1 MTMNLS
7 RLLLLA
13 AAVGAL
19 GACQPKASAPAD
31 TSPPVATVNG
41 QPISRDLYE
50 FYVKSVTG
58 KTSADLPADIR
69 GKLLDNLIHG
79 EVIAQQAVKEGLDKS
94 GDTTYILELSRLNVL
109 GQAVG
114 DHYLK
119 DKAPTD
125 AELRAE
131 YDAYVASSPKNEY
144 HARHILV
151 ATEPFAEKIVQR
163 LGRGEKFEDL
173 AKAESMDPS
182 KSNGGDLSWIR
193 PESVPPEFMKA
204 LESLKPGEYTKTPVQ
219 TTFGWHIVQ
228 LVETRPL
235 TPQSFDQ
242 RKPRIQQELE
252 RKKFKDYIDDLM
264 RTAQVT
270 KTLDQGSPGTSANA
284 AATAKPAPAAAP
296 PPAPA
301 PASAGA
307 PAAAPKN

>member
-1 MTMNLS
+1 MITNLS

-13 AAVGAL
+13 AALAAL

-31 TSPPVATVNG
+31 TSPAVATVNG
-41 QPISRDLYE
+41 VPVTRDFYE

-58 KTSADLPADIR
+58 KNSAELTADIR
-69 GKLLDNLIHG
+69 GKLLDNMVRG
-79 EVIAQQAVKEGLDKS
+79 EVIAQEAVKQGLDKS
-94 GDTTYILELSRLNVL
+94 GDTAYLLELSRLNVL

-114 DHYLK
+114 DRYLK
-119 DKAPTD
+119 DKKPTD
-125 AELRAE
+125 AELHAE
-131 YDAYVASSPKNEY
+131 YDAYVAAAPKAEY

-151 ATEPFAEKIVQR
+151 ATEPFAEKVVQR

-219 TTFGWHIVQ
+219 TPFGWHVIE

-235 TPQSFDQ
+235 APQSFEQ
-242 RKPRIQQELE
+242 RKPRIEQEIE
-252 RKKFKDYIDDLM
+252 RKKFKDYMDDLM

-270 KTLDQGSPGTSANA
+270 KTLDQPAPGGTATPA
-284 AATAKPAPAAAP
+284 AASAPAAPGGAPAAAP
-296 PPAPA
+296 A
-301 PASAGA
+301 A

>member
-1 MTMNLS
+1 MITNLS

-13 AAVGAL
+13 AALAAL

-31 TSPPVATVNG
+31 TSPAVATVNG
-41 QPISRDLYE
+41 VPVTRDFYE

-58 KTSADLPADIR
+58 KNSAELSADIR
-69 GKLLDNLIHG
+69 GKLLDNMVRG
-79 EVIAQQAVKEGLDKS
+79 EVIEQEAVKQGLDKN
-94 GDTTYILELSRLNVL
+94 GDTAYILELSRLNVL

-114 DHYLK
+114 DRYLK
-119 DKAPTD
+119 DKKPTD
-125 AELRAE
+125 AELHAE
-131 YDAYVASSPKNEY
+131 YDAYVAAAPKAEY

-151 ATEPFAEKIVQR
+151 ATEPFAEKVVQR

-219 TTFGWHIVQ
+219 TPFGWHVIE

-235 TPQSFDQ
+235 APQSFEQ
-242 RKPRIQQELE
+242 RKPRIEQEIE
-252 RKKFKDYIDDLM
+252 RKKFKDYMDDLM

-270 KTLDQGSPGTSANA
+270 KTLDQPAPGGTATPA
-284 AATAKPAPAAAP
+284 AASAPAAPGGAPAAAP
-296 PPAPA
+296 A
-301 PASAGA
+301 A

>member
-1 MTMNLS
+1 MTTNFS
-7 RLLLLA
+7 RLILLA
-13 AAVGAL
+13 AALAAL

-31 TSPPVATVNG
+31 TSPAVATVNG
-41 QPISRDLYE
+41 KPITRDFYE
-50 FYVKSVTG
+50 FYVKSVAG
-58 KTSADLPADIR
+58 KNSAELSADIR
-69 GKLLDNLIHG
+69 GKLLDNMVRG
-79 EVIAQQAVKEGLDKS
+79 EVIAQEAVKQGVDKN
-94 GDTTYILELSRLNVL
+94 GDTAYILELSRLNVL

-114 DHYLK
+114 DRYLK
-119 DKAPTD
+119 DKKPTD
-125 AELRAE
+125 AELHAE
-131 YDAYVASSPKNEY
+131 YDAYVAAAPKAEY

-151 ATEPFAEKIVQR
+151 ATEPFAEKVVQR

-219 TTFGWHIVQ
+219 TPFGWHIIE

-235 TPQSFDQ
+235 APQSFEQ
-242 RKPRIQQELE
+242 RKPRIEQEIE
-252 RKKFKDYIDDLM
+252 RKKFKDYMDDLM

-270 KTLDQGSPGTSANA
+270 KTLDQPASGGTATPA
-284 AATAKPAPAAAP
+284 AAPAAASAA
-296 PPAPA
+296 APA
-301 PASAGA
+301 A

>member
-13 AAVGAL
+13 AALGAL
-19 GACQPKASAPAD
+19 SACQPKASAPAD

-58 KTSADLPADIR
+58 KTSAELPADVR
-69 GKLLDNLIHG
+69 GKLLDNMVHG

-94 GDTTYILELSRLNVL
+94 GDTAYILELSRLNVL

-114 DHYLK
+114 DRYLK
-119 DKAPTD
+119 DKKPTD

-131 YDAYVASSPKNEY
+131 YDAYVAAAPKTEY

-151 ATEPFAEKIVQR
+151 ATEPFAEKVIQR

-219 TTFGWHIVQ
+219 TTFGWHVVQ
-228 LVETRPL
+228 LVEARPL
-235 TPQSFDQ
+235 SPQPYEQ
-242 RKPRIQQELE
+242 RKPRIEQEIE

-264 RTAQVT
+264 RTAQVN
-270 KTLDQGSPGTSANA
+270 KMLDQGASGA
-284 AATAKPAPAAAP
+284 AAGTPAPALAPAP
-296 PPAPA
+296 PPA
-301 PASAGA
+301 A
-307 PAAAPKN
+307 PAAPAAPPAAPKS

>member
-31 TSPPVATVNG
+31 ASPPVATVNG

-69 GKLLDNLIHG
+69 GKLLDNLVHG

-94 GDTTYILELSRLNVL
+94 GDTGYILELSRLNVL

-119 DKAPTD
+119 DKTPTD

-131 YDAYVASSPKNEY
+131 YDAYVAASPKNEY

-204 LESLKPGEYTKTPVQ
+204 LETLKPGEYTKTPVQ

-242 RKPRIQQELE
+242 RKPRIEQELE
-252 RKKFKDYIDDLM
+252 RKKFKDYVDELM
-264 RTAQVT
+264 RTAQVN
-270 KTLDQGSPGTSANA
+270 KTLDQGASGAANA
-284 AATAKPAPAAAP
+284 PAKPAPA
-296 PPAPA
+296 PAPA
-301 PASAGA
+301 AAAAPAGA

>member
-7 RLLLLA
+7 RFLLLA

-58 KTSADLPADIR
+58 KPSAELPADIR
-69 GKLLDNLIHG
+69 AKLLDNMIHG
-79 EVIAQQAVKEGLDKS
+79 EVIAQQAVKDGLDKS
-94 GDTTYILELSRLNVL
+94 GDTAYIMELSRLNVL

-125 AELRAE
+125 KDLHAE
-131 YDAYVASSPKNEY
+131 YDAYVAAAPKNEY

-151 ATEPFAEKIVQR
+151 ATEPFAEKIIQR
-163 LGRGEKFEDL
+163 LARGEKFEDL

-235 TPQSFDQ
+235 SVQTFEQ
-242 RKPRIQQELE
+242 RKPRIEQELE

-264 RTAQVT
+264 RTAQV
-270 KTLDQGSPGTSANA
+270 KKLDKDLAS
-284 AATAKPAPAAAP
+284 AATPSPAARAPALEPAPAAAP
-296 PPAPA
+296 AP
-301 PASAGA
+301 AGA

>member
-7 RLLLLA
+7 RFLLLA
-13 AAVGAL
+13 AAVLAL

-58 KTSADLPADIR
+58 KTSADLSADIR
-69 GKLLDNLIHG
+69 GKLLDNLVHG
-79 EVIAQQAVKEGLDKS
+79 EVIAQQAAKEGLDKS
-94 GDTTYILELSRLNVL
+94 GDTAYILELSRLNVL

-119 DKAPTD
+119 DKKPTD
-125 AELRAE
+125 AELHAE
-131 YDAYVASSPKNEY
+131 YDAYVAASPKNEY

-204 LESLKPGEYTKTPVQ
+204 VESLKPGEYTKTPVQ
-219 TTFGWHIVQ
+219 TTFGWHVVQ

-235 TPQSFDQ
+235 APQSFDQ
-242 RKPRIQQELE
+242 RKQRIEQEIE

-264 RTAQVT
+264 RTAQVS
-270 KTLDQGSPGTSANA
+270 KTLDQGSAGA
-284 AATAKPAPAAAP
+284 AAKAAAPAAAP
-296 PPAPA
+296 AP
-301 PASAGA
+301 
-307 PAAAPKN
+307 AAPKN

>member
-31 TSPPVATVNG
+31 TSPPVATVNE

-58 KTSADLPADIR
+58 KTSAELPADIR
-69 GKLLDNLIHG
+69 AKLLDNMIHG
-79 EVIAQQAVKEGLDKS
+79 EVIAQQAVKDGLDKS
-94 GDTTYILELSRLNVL
+94 GDTPFILELSRLNVL

-125 AELRAE
+125 KDLRAE
-131 YDAYVASSPKNEY
+131 YDAYVAAAPKNEY

-151 ATEPFAEKIVQR
+151 ATEPFAEKIIQR

-173 AKAESMDPS
+173 AKVESMDPS

-204 LESLKPGEYTKTPVQ
+204 LESLKPGEYTKAPVQ

-235 TPQSFDQ
+235 TPQSYEQ
-242 RKPRIQQELE
+242 RKPRIEQEFE

-264 RTAQVT
+264 RTAQV
-270 KTLDQGSPGTSANA
+270 KKLDKDLAGA
-284 AATAKPAPAAAP
+284 APASPAARA
-296 PPAPA
+296 PALEPAGA
-301 PASAGA
+301 PASAPAPA

>member
-31 TSPPVATVNG
+31 ASPPVATVNG

-69 GKLLDNLIHG
+69 GKLLDNLVHG
-79 EVIAQQAVKEGLDKS
+79 EVIAQQAVKDGLDKS
-94 GDTTYILELSRLNVL
+94 GDTGYILELSRLNVL

-119 DKAPTD
+119 DKTPTD

-131 YDAYVASSPKNEY
+131 YDAYVAASPKNEY

-204 LESLKPGEYTKTPVQ
+204 LETLKPGEYTKTPVQ

-242 RKPRIQQELE
+242 RKPRIEQELE
-252 RKKFKDYIDDLM
+252 RKKFKDYVDELM
-264 RTAQVT
+264 RTAQVN
-270 KTLDQGSPGTSANA
+270 KTLDQGASGAANA
-284 AATAKPAPAAAP
+284 PAKPAPA
-296 PPAPA
+296 PAPA
-301 PASAGA
+301 AAAAPAGA

>member
-19 GACQPKASAPAD
+19 GACTPKASAPAD

-41 QPISRDLYE
+41 QPITRDLYE
-50 FYVKSVTG
+50 FYVKNVTG
-58 KTSADLPADIR
+58 KASAELTPDIR
-69 GKLLDNLIHG
+69 GKLLDNMVHG
-79 EVIAQQAVKEGLDKS
+79 EVIAQEAVKQGLDKN
-94 GDTTYILELSRLNVL
+94 GDTAYILELSRLNVL
-109 GQAVG
+109 GQAAG

-119 DKAPTD
+119 DKKPTD

-131 YDAYVASSPKNEY
+131 YDAYVAAAPKAEY

-151 ATEPFAEKIVQR
+151 ATEPFADKIVQR

-173 AKAESMDPS
+173 AKVESMDPS

-219 TTFGWHIVQ
+219 TSFGWHIIQ

-235 TPQSFDQ
+235 APQSYEQ
-242 RKPRIQQELE
+242 RKPRIEQEVE
-252 RKKFKDYIDDLM
+252 RKKFKDYVDELM
-264 RTAQVT
+264 RTAQVN
-270 KTLDQGSPGTSANA
+270 KMLDQPTSGA
-284 AATAKPAPAAAP
+284 AAIPPASAPATAPAVAPAPAPGAPGAPAAP
-296 PPAPA
+296 PPK
-301 PASAGA
+301 G
-307 PAAAPKN
+307 